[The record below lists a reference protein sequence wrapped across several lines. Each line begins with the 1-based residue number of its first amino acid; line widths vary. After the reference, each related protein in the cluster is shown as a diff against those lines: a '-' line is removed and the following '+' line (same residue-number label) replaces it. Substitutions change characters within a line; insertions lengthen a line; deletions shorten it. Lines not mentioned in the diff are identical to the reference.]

1 MVRLATPIALAEVGW
16 MTMGIADTIVVG
28 HLPNSA
34 AAIGAV
40 SLGSIVFYT
49 VAIFGSG
56 LLLGLDTLVSQAFG
70 ARRLDEC
77 HRSLINSLWFC
88 LPLAPVL
95 MAVLWG
101 TLPLL
106 EHGGIDRGVRKETVP
121 YLEALIWSTPPLLVY
136 FALRRYLQGMNL
148 TRPVMLALVTANVVN
163 VLGNVA
169 FVFGRWGAARFGT
182 QGSGWATCVS
192 RCYLAAVLAGFAA
205 WHSWRHRTGLFAL
218 DWRPHFGRIGAL
230 VRLGLP
236 AASQIGLET
245 AVFAVAAF
253 LIGRLGAAP
262 LAGHQ
267 IAMTT
272 VSFTYMAPLGIGS
285 AAAVRVGQALGRR
298 DPQGAEHA
306 GWVALGLGVGFM
318 SLSALI
324 LLLFPERI
332 ALLYSVDPA
341 VIRMGARLVSIAAF
355 FQIFD
360 GLQVVATGALRGAG
374 DTHTAMFCHLAGYW
388 GVGLPLGWLLC
399 FRAGFGAPGL
409 WAGLSVAI
417 ISIGLALLTFWKRKS
432 ARFGFAADTPSAAL
446 DGENGDSIP

>member
-49 VAIFGSG
+49 VGIFGSG

-77 HRSLINSLWFC
+77 HHSLANSLWFS

-95 MAVLWG
+95 MAMLWG

-106 EHGGIDRGVRKETVP
+106 EHGGIDRAVMKDAVP
-121 YLEALIWSTPPLLVY
+121 YLKALIWSTPPLLVY

-148 TRPVMLALVTANVVN
+148 TRPVTFALVTANVVN
-163 VLGNVA
+163 IVGNVA
-169 FVFGRWGAARFGT
+169 FVFGRWGAPAFGT

-205 WHSWRHRTGLFAL
+205 WHSWRYNTGLF
-218 DWRPHFGRIGAL
+218 DIEWRPHIGRIGAL

-245 AVFAVAAF
+245 SVFAVAAF
-253 LIGRLGAAP
+253 LIGRLGAVP

-272 VSFTYMAPLGIGS
+272 VSFTYMVPLGIGS

-298 DPQGAEHA
+298 DAQGAKHA
-306 GWVALGLGVGFM
+306 GWVALGLGAGFM
-318 SLSALI
+318 GLSAAV

-332 ALLYSVDPA
+332 ALFFSVDPA

-374 DTHTAMFCHLAGYW
+374 DTHTAMFCHLIGYW
-388 GVGLPLGWLLC
+388 GFGLPLGWVLC
-399 FRAGFGAPGL
+399 FPARFGASGL
-409 WAGLSVAI
+409 WAGLSAAI
-417 ISIGLALLTFWKRKS
+417 IAIGAALLTLWRRKS
-432 ARFGFAADTPSAAL
+432 ARFAFSRDTPSAAL
-446 DGENGDSIP
+446 D

>member
-49 VAIFGSG
+49 VGIFGSG
-56 LLLGLDTLVSQAFG
+56 LLLGLDTMVSQAFG

-77 HRSLINSLWFC
+77 HHSLANSLWFC

-106 EHGGIDRGVRKETVP
+106 EHGGIDRAVLKEAVP
-121 YLEALIWSTPPLLVY
+121 YLKALIWSTPPLLVY

-148 TRPVMLALVTANVVN
+148 TRPVTFALVTANVVN
-163 VLGNVA
+163 IVGNVA
-169 FVFGRWGAARFGT
+169 FVFGRWGAPALGT

-192 RCYLAAVLAGFAA
+192 RCYLAAVLAGFAG
-205 WHSWRHRTGLFAL
+205 WHSWRYRTGLFGI
-218 DWRPHFGRIGAL
+218 DWRPDFGRIGAL

-253 LIGRLGAAP
+253 LIGRLGAVP

-272 VSFTYMAPLGIGS
+272 VSFTYMVPLGIGS

-298 DPQGAEHA
+298 DPEGAKHA
-306 GWVALGLGVGFM
+306 GWVALGLGAGFM
-318 SLSALI
+318 SLSAAV

-332 ALLYSVDPA
+332 ALFFSVDPA
-341 VIRMGARLVSIAAF
+341 VIRMGARLVAIAAF

-374 DTHTAMFCHLAGYW
+374 DTHTAMFCHLIGYW
-388 GVGLPLGWLLC
+388 GFGLPLGWALC
-399 FRAGFGAPGL
+399 FPARFGASGL
-409 WAGLSVAI
+409 WAGLSAAI
-417 ISIGLALLTFWKRKS
+417 IAIGAALLTLWRKKS
-432 ARFGFAADTPSAAL
+432 ARFALAQDTPSVAL
-446 DGENGDSIP
+446 D